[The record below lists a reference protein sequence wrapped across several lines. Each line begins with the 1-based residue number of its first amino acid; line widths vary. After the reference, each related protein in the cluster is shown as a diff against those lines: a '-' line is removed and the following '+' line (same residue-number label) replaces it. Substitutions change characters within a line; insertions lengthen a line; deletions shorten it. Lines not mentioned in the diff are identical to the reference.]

1 MAWVTEGRT
10 SHLPLLSSGDSVL
23 VLLILLLSDFSQ
35 PVWQGMK
42 LLLIILRAAQV
53 AEVKPAVVILLQE
66 LVELRIFALQPR
78 YLVLELRGTVFF
90 IFIFLCLFIFER
102 D

>member
-1 MAWVTEGRT
+1 
-10 SHLPLLSSGDSVL
+10 
-23 VLLILLLSDFSQ
+23 
-35 PVWQGMK
+35 MK

-53 AEVKPAVVILLQE
+53 AEVKPAVVVLLQE
-66 LVELRIFALQPR
+66 LVELGIFALQPR
-78 YLVLELRGTVFF
+78 QLVLELRGTVFF